1 MDNMI
6 DNDKKNQDQPEISI
20 ADTRQA
26 IESHHSATLI
36 DVREQWEL
44 RRGILEGAVHIPLDT
59 IEEKKELLPR
69 DPGEPIIVYCAI
81 GMRSMRA
88 VSKLAEMGYRNV
100 HSMSGGISAWIAAGL
115 PVVNEAGFFSQDEYE
130 RYSRH
135 IILKGMGEEGQRR
148 LSKARIVVVGAGGLG
163 CPALLYLAACG
174 VGTIGIVDFDKV
186 ELSNLNR
193 QVLHGTEDI
202 GKFKVESAEETIKKM
217 NPHIKVIPFNQRLDA
232 GNVYDI
238 IEGFDIVVDG
248 TDNIKTKFLLND
260 ACFFTGKPYIFGGAV
275 SFDGQSGVFH
285 PKSGGPCLR
294 CMFPEPPPEHLVPT

>member
-1 MDNMI
+1 M
-6 DNDKKNQDQPEISI
+6 NDDLQKEHRETEISI
-20 ADTRQA
+20 DEARRLLKTPDA
-26 IESHHSATLI
+26 ALLM
-36 DVREQWEL
+36 DVREDWETT
-44 RRGILEGAVHIPLDT
+44 RGVLEGSVHIPLGEL
-59 IEEKKELLPR
+59 EEKRELLP
-69 DPGEPIIVYCAI
+69 DNHDKPVIVYCAI
-81 GMRSMRA
+81 GMRSGAA
-88 VSKLAEMGYRNV
+88 VLKLAAMGYRNV
-100 HSMSGGISAWIAAGL
+100 RSMSGGISAWIAAGL
-115 PVVNEAGFFSQDEYE
+115 PVVHEAGFFSQDEYE

-186 ELSNLNR
+186 EISNLNR
-193 QVLHGTEDI
+193 QVLHATEDV
-202 GKFKVESAEETIKKM
+202 GKFKVQSAEETIKEI
-217 NPHIKVIPFNQRLDA
+217 NPHLRVIPFNQRLDA
-232 GNVYDI
+232 GNVYRI

-275 SFDGQSGVFH
+275 SFDGQSSVFH

>member
-1 MDNMI
+1 M
-6 DNDKKNQDQPEISI
+6 NDDPRKERRETEISI
-20 ADTRQA
+20 DEAHLLLKTPDA
-26 IESHHSATLI
+26 ALLM
-36 DVREQWEL
+36 DVREDWETI
-44 RRGILEGAVHIPLDT
+44 RGVLEGSVHIPLG
-59 IEEKKELLPR
+59 ELEKKRELLP
-69 DPGEPIIVYCAI
+69 DKPDKPIIVYCAI
-81 GMRSMRA
+81 GMRSGAA
-88 VSKLAEMGYRNV
+88 VTKLAAMGYRNV

-193 QVLHGTEDI
+193 QVLHATEDV
-202 GKFKVESAEETIKKM
+202 GKFKVQSAEETIKKI
-217 NPHIKVIPFNQRLDA
+217 NPHLRIIPFNQHLDA
-232 GNVYDI
+232 GNVYGI